1 MPKRRVNA
9 TDTIIGERLRALRK
23 ARGIS
28 QTEVGD
34 AIGVKFQQIQKF
46 ELGNNR
52 IAASQLYELAKFF
65 SIPISEFLPATRSG
79 GKHEKPAKPDPK
91 VLAALEFAA
100 SKQGFELTRA
110 LSSLDEVQR
119 GCLVEYVKALAK
131 RMPSR

>member
-1 MPKRRVNA
+1 MPKRPVNA

-34 AIGVKFQQIQKF
+34 VIGVKFQQIQKF

-52 IAASQLYELAKFF
+52 IAVSQLYELAQYFGVPITRF
-65 SIPISEFLPATRSG
+65 IPAMRSG
-79 GKHEKPAKPDPK
+79 RTHKEAPKPDPRA
-91 VLAALEFAA
+91 LAALEFAT

-119 GCLVEYVKALAK
+119 SCLVEYVKALAK
-131 RMPSR
+131 KMPNR